1 MTCLV
6 ATTAD
11 KTVTPLDT
19 PFAKSSTIT
28 SSSSV
33 YRQSIQRDLE
43 IMLRQQYANRVN
55 ASTLMIPILIRAF
68 GPLPPIISFSLPANA
83 TVAFILA
90 TIIRNLRLP
99 ARVAQMLRL
108 TRLGG
113 QSVNANTPI
122 SSLAGPAVRNGYG
135 QMVQQPITL
144 EVRMGTRGGKGG
156 FGSQLRA
163 AGGKM
168 SSARNAEEN
177 RDSCRDLNGRRL
189 STIKQARQLA
199 AYLATQD
206 ERQRALSEA
215 QKKKYA
221 KLEKMLGR
229 KPKEE
234 ADFVEAAQKLHEE
247 GGELNEDEKEGD
259 DDKGEGSSRI
269 ITPIITPNAISENRK
284 GEKRERIE
292 DSEYVEQ
299 SREIVENVRSAV
311 ASAMRKK
318 KKKGIAGITNGKDN
332 RTEAGLD
339 SQHSVKTQPTELTT

>member
-1 MTCLV
+1 MACLI
-6 ATTAD
+6 ATTSGTSAIRFD
-11 KTVTPLDT
+11 NPITQ
-19 PFAKSSTIT
+19 T
-28 SSSSV
+28 SSIHDQI
-33 YRQSIQRDLE
+33 RKDLDK
-43 IMLRQQYANRVN
+43 MLRQQFANNRIS
-55 ASTLMIPILIRAF
+55 ASTIMIPILIRAF
-68 GPLPPIISFSLPANA
+68 GPLPPILSFALPANA

-113 QSVNANTPI
+113 QNVNGSTPI
-122 SSLAGPAVRNGYG
+122 SSLTGPPVRNAYG

-168 SSARNAEEN
+168 SSARNGEEN

-229 KPKEE
+229 KPREE
-234 ADFVEAAQKLHEE
+234 ADFVEAAQKLHDQGEE
-247 GGELNEDEKEGD
+247 LDDESNEIE

-269 ITPIITPNAISENRK
+269 VAPRTKVEDSK
-284 GEKRERIE
+284 GKKRERIE

-299 SREIVENVRSAV
+299 SREIVENVRNAV

-318 KKKGIAGITNGKDN
+318 KKKSTSINPATTK
-332 RTEAGLD
+332 AQ
-339 SQHSVKTQPTELTT
+339 STELTT